1 MRGDPLMLH
10 RHPIATDE
18 LPPAGNSKPGG
29 LLCFDSV
36 KDFRHKFEERE
47 GSFCESVTHM
57 NSAVKDL
64 FVRVLFVETLGTPV
78 QDLDSF
84 SFDFWQI

>member
-1 MRGDPLMLH
+1 MLH
-10 RHPIATDE
+10 RHPIAADE

-29 LLCFDSV
+29 LLCFDRM
-36 KDFRHKFEERE
+36 KDFGHKFEERK

-64 FVRVLFVETLGTPV
+64 FVRVLFVETSGSSM

-84 SFDFWQI
+84 SFLFLADLNAPL